1 MRDAPN
7 TGTHIVFL
15 PLDSTGSLPFG
26 NVISRHGFFNQVTWI
41 YFLFQLLIFFDDRT
55 LRTLGEKLQF
65 YFLTFGFFDYRILK
79 ILER

>member
-55 LRTLGEKLQF
+55 LRTLGEKIAIL
-65 YFLTFGFFDYRILK
+65 FFDIRFF
-79 ILER
+79 